1 MSHAPSRTRLVMPQS
16 LGAVR
21 DGWDTDGSHVAQ
33 NHTLHAAYE
42 PLTSPR
48 IGIDASGV
56 RHPVASELLP
66 RLAESWTG
74 SADARSWTV
83 RLRAG
88 VRSHHGGELTAE
100 DVRWSWERAYALRR
114 VGRWRSRRMAGVA
127 EATDLHVVDR
137 RTLRFDL
144 RRPNPEFPQYLIF
157 STNQIFDSTEA
168 RRHATEEDPW
178 ATEWLSHHP
187 SGFGAFALERQEGDV
202 IELRARDEYWAG
214 RPGIDALLQVGVE
227 TREQALRMVERG
239 DANFLIGLYPEELAR
254 FAGRP
259 GFTIH
264 RVRANHSTLQFDYTK
279 PPFDDHR
286 LRQAICY
293 ALPYAGILE
302 RVYHGH
308 ARQSRSPVTSV
319 SHHHAPDLWS
329 YDTDLA
335 RARELVAASAY
346 PDGVETELYIDPTYE
361 SLRFAELVLPALAA
375 IGVRAETRLL
385 RWPDPVG
392 AIGGRPPMWF
402 MHDCGHALTEALYD
416 LGHDY
421 DPPMGIHGGLFQRD
435 GELAR
440 RIQTVA
446 TSEPGEQ
453 AAGYRELQRE
463 ILDLAYCAHVAE
475 HETGW
480 VVRGEI
486 DPWALSED
494 CLVVK
499 TTVWSTHRNLL
510 NSW

>member
-1 MSHAPSRTRLVMPQS
+1 MSYAPSRTRLVMPHS

-33 NHTLHAAYE
+33 NHTIHTAYE

-48 IGIDASGV
+48 IALDADGV
-56 RHPVASELLP
+56 RRPVASDVLP
-66 RLAESWTG
+66 RLAERWEG

-83 RLRAG
+83 RLREG
-88 VRSHHGGELTAE
+88 VISHHGRALTAE

-127 EATDLHVVDR
+127 EASDVRVLDD

-157 STNQIFDSTEA
+157 STNQVFDSTEA
-168 RRHATEEDPW
+168 RAHATPDDPW
-178 ATEWLSHHP
+178 ATGWLSRHP
-187 SGFGAFALERQEGDV
+187 AGFGAFALESQQDDL
-202 IELRARDEYWAG
+202 IEMRGREEYWAG
-214 RPGIDALLQVGVE
+214 RPGIESLLQVGVE
-227 TREQALRMVERG
+227 TREQALRMVERR
-239 DANFLIGLYPEELAR
+239 DANLLVGLYPEELAR
-254 FAGRP
+254 FEGRP
-259 GFTIH
+259 GFSIH
-264 RVRANHSTLQFDYTK
+264 RVRANHSTLQFDFTA
-279 PPFDDHR
+279 PPFDDR
-286 LRQAICY
+286 LLRQAVCY
-293 ALPYAGILE
+293 ALPYRLILE
-302 RVYHGH
+302 RVYHGY

-319 SHHHAPDLWS
+319 SGHHAPDLWN
-329 YDTDLA
+329 YETDLA

-361 SLRFAELVLPALAA
+361 SLRFAELALPALAA
-375 IGVRAETRLL
+375 IGVRAEARLL
-385 RWPDPVG
+385 RWPDPIA
-392 AIGGRPPMWF
+392 AIGGRPPLWF
-402 MHDCGHALTEALYD
+402 LHDCGHALTEARYD

-421 DPPMGIHGGLFQRD
+421 DPPMGIHGGLVLRD
-435 GELAR
+435 GDLAR
-440 RIQTVA
+440 RIGEVA
-446 TSEPGEQ
+446 ASEPERQGS
-453 AAGYRELQRE
+453 GYRELQRT
-463 ILDLAYCAHVAE
+463 ILDLAYSAHVAE

>member
-1 MSHAPSRTRLVMPQS
+1 MSYAPSRTRLVMPHS

-33 NHTLHAAYE
+33 NHTIHTAYE

-48 IGIDASGV
+48 IALDADGV
-56 RHPVASELLP
+56 RRPVASDVLP
-66 RLAESWTG
+66 RLAERWEG

-83 RLRAG
+83 RLREG
-88 VRSHHGGELTAE
+88 VISHHGRALTAE

-127 EATDLHVVDR
+127 EASDVRVLDD

-157 STNQIFDSTEA
+157 STNQVFDSTEA
-168 RRHATEEDPW
+168 RAHATPDDPW
-178 ATEWLSHHP
+178 ATGWLSRHP
-187 SGFGAFALERQEGDV
+187 AGFGAFALESQQDDL
-202 IELRARDEYWAG
+202 IEMRGREEYWAG
-214 RPGIDALLQVGVE
+214 RPGIESLLQVGVE
-227 TREQALRMVERG
+227 TREQALRMVERR
-239 DANFLIGLYPEELAR
+239 DANLLVGLYPEELAR
-254 FAGRP
+254 FEGRP
-259 GFTIH
+259 GFSIH
-264 RVRANHSTLQFDYTK
+264 RVRANHSTLQFDFTA
-279 PPFDDHR
+279 PPFDDR
-286 LRQAICY
+286 LLRQAVCY
-293 ALPYAGILE
+293 ALPYRLILE
-302 RVYHGH
+302 RVYHGY

-319 SHHHAPDLWS
+319 SGHHAPDLWN
-329 YDTDLA
+329 YETDLA

-361 SLRFAELVLPALAA
+361 SLRFAELALPALAA
-375 IGVRAETRLL
+375 IGVRAEARLL
-385 RWPDPVG
+385 RWPDPIA

-402 MHDCGHALTEALYD
+402 LHDCGHALTEARYD

-421 DPPMGIHGGLFQRD
+421 DPPMGIHGGLVLRD
-435 GELAR
+435 GDLAR
-440 RIQTVA
+440 RIGEVA
-446 TSEPGEQ
+446 ASEPERQGS
-453 AAGYRELQRE
+453 GYRELQRT
-463 ILDLAYCAHVAE
+463 ILDLAYSAHVAE